1 MSRNES
7 LTTLTQ
13 LNLDT
18 PPLPV
23 VGERWALFVD
33 IDGTLV
39 DFARHPSE
47 VHIDATTL
55 ALLTRLTSGL
65 DGALA
70 VLSGR
75 CLADVDRILSPL
87 LLPAGALHGIERRD
101 PSGDITIA
109 PASRASAERVHDACV
124 DGIKTLEG
132 VSLETKA
139 GQGFALHFRLAPG
152 HAASVRRLARDIADA
167 SCGHY
172 VVQPGN
178 CVAELLPRGSDKGS
192 ALRAL
197 MDAPSLSGRRP
208 VMLGDDLTDESAF
221 SVAAQLGGFGIV
233 VGDRRPTLA
242 SYALAS
248 PRHAIQWLDR
258 LVRTLDPE
266 GPVR

>member
-1 MSRNES
+1 M
-7 LTTLTQ
+7 
-13 LNLDT
+13 
-18 PPLPV
+18 PPLPAV
-23 VGERWALFVD
+23 RERWALFVD

-39 DFARHPSE
+39 DFAHHPND
-47 VHIDATTL
+47 VHLDAATL
-55 ALLTRLTSGL
+55 ALLSRLVRSL

-75 CLADVDRILSPL
+75 CLADVDRMLSPL
-87 LLPAGALHGIERRD
+87 LLPAGALHGVERRD
-101 PSGDITIA
+101 PSGEITIA
-109 PASRASAERVHDACV
+109 PASRTHAERVHGACV
-124 DGIKTLEG
+124 EGIRALEG

-139 GQGFALHFRLAPG
+139 GQGFALHFRLAPQY
-152 HAASVRRLARDIADA
+152 AERVRRLAFDIADA

-197 MDAPSLSGRRP
+197 MDASPLGGRRP

-221 SVAAQLGGFGIV
+221 GVATEFGGFGIV
-233 VGDRRPTLA
+233 VGNRRPTLA
-242 SYALAS
+242 SYALAT

-258 LVRTLDPE
+258 LARTLDHE
-266 GPVR
+266 GSVR